1 MRKTICDVCGK
12 EITDIRESWNVSIS
26 SNVST
31 RLLKYDQ
38 TDYSL
43 CFTDVC
49 NDCANSI
56 YHCIKNLQEDSI
68 YHYSTGL
75 QKEENK

>member
-1 MRKTICDVCGK
+1 MRKTFCDVCGN

-31 RLLKYDQ
+31 CCLLKYDQ

-49 NDCANSI
+49 DDCANSI
-56 YHCIKNLQEDSI
+56 YHHIK
-68 YHYSTGL
+68 GL
-75 QKEENK
+75 QKEDNK

>member
-43 CFTDVC
+43 CLTDVC
-49 NDCANSI
+49 EDCANSI
-56 YHCIKNLQEDSI
+56 YHHIND
-68 YHYSTGL
+68 L
-75 QKEENK
+75 QKEDKNEKVCNR

>member
-12 EITDIRESWNVSIS
+12 EITDFRESWSVSIS

-31 RLLKYDQ
+31 RLLRYDQ

-43 CFTDVC
+43 CLTDVC
-49 NDCANSI
+49 DECTTFI
-56 YHCIKNLQEDSI
+56 YNFIKS
-68 YHYSTGL
+68 L

>member
-31 RLLKYDQ
+31 CCLLKYDQ

-43 CFTDVC
+43 CFKDVC
-49 NDCANSI
+49 DDCANSI
-56 YHCIKNLQEDSI
+56 YHHIK
-68 YHYSTGL
+68 GL
-75 QKEENK
+75 QKEDNK

>member
-31 RLLKYDQ
+31 RLLKYGQ
-38 TDYSL
+38 TNYSL
-43 CFTDVC
+43 RFTDVC

-56 YHCIKNLQEDSI
+56 YHCIRSLQEDSI

-75 QKEENK
+75 QKEN

>member
-26 SNVST
+26 SNVNLRT
-31 RLLKYDQ
+31 LRYDQ

-43 CFTDVC
+43 CLTDVC
-49 NDCANSI
+49 EDCA
-56 YHCIKNLQEDSI
+56 DSI
-68 YHYSTGL
+68 YHYIKGL